1 MKSLKTKIAKVG
13 AKIVR
18 KSAIK
23 ACGAAS
29 AWGCCQPKEPK
40 ALKNLK
46 K

>member
-23 ACGAAS
+23 ACGTAS
-29 AWGCCQPKEPK
+29 ILGCCQPKEPTI
-40 ALKNLK
+40 LK
-46 K
+46 KH